1 MAKFSERLKA
11 LRAESGLSQA
21 EFSKQT
27 GITKSSVNMYERGE
41 REPGLDRLE
50 IIADFYNV
58 DMDFLLGKSD
68 IKNKTQ
74 LLERQKENLTEND
87 RLTER
92 DRKDIAKDLERLR
105 QDLESADTLM
115 FDGDPMTDE
124 ARESILA
131 AMKLGLEAAKIKN
144 KEKYTPKKYKKD

>member
-1 MAKFSERLKA
+1 M
-11 LRAESGLSQA
+11 SQA

-68 IKNKTQ
+68 IKNKTK
-74 LLERQKENLTEND
+74 LLERQKEQPANSLPP
-87 RLTER
+87 LSPR
-92 DRKDIAKDLERLR
+92 DKRDIAKKLEETLDL
-105 QDLESADTLM
+105 LENSNDGLM
-115 FDGDPMTDE
+115 FDGEPLDDETRELLRASLQNQLEMTK
-124 ARESILA
+124 RLA
-131 AMKLGLEAAKIKN
+131 KQKF
-144 KEKYTPKKYKKD
+144 TPKKYRK